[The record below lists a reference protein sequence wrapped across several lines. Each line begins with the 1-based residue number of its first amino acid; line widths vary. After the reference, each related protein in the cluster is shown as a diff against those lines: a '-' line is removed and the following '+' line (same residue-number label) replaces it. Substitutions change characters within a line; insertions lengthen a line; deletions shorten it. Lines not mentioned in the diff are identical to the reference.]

1 MNKRQKSE
9 ELWRQKFDE
18 MGLAEKFELVKRDW
32 ESDHGKKAFVRCKTC
47 GCVFETWNVSA
58 CFRRKVKGLTCPECG
73 MTTDGTIRWTKSPI
87 LDEAFDFYLQ
97 GHTINEVSE
106 KYGITIAQF
115 ENIRRVRRI
124 TKTDEQRRDSWRM
137 SIRKASEKCNETRKM
152 HARQKCIDH
161 LDLLGFDYIGEDGKN
176 GRVRC
181 RKCKCEFE
189 RSLSHLRNGNVVCSE
204 CATVQKAEQEQARKK
219 EIQERKA
226 KQEAERIAK
235 NPLGLSSYQLSIQ
248 EKYDAV
254 RVCEVCGK
262 QYTLRERMQDGDTRY
277 CRDNGCCSKE
287 CLKKRARKAQKIRE
301 RGYRNHKGRARKYGC
316 AFDSSVT
323 LKALIKRNGLRCAIC
338 GEMCEPDDHGW
349 TDHTGPKH
357 PTIDHIIPMSKGGG
371 HVWDNVQVAHAIC
384 NSIKRDSIE
393 VEAHEAS

>member
-18 MGLAEKFELVKRDW
+18 TGLAEKFELVKRDW

-58 CFRRKVKGLTCPECG
+58 CFRGKVKGLTCPECG
-73 MTTDGTIRWTKSPI
+73 MKSDGTIQWTKSKI
-87 LDEAFDFYLQ
+87 CGEAFDYYLQ
-97 GHTINEVSE
+97 GHTVNEVSE
-106 KYGITIAQF
+106 KFGITIAQF
-115 ENIRRVRRI
+115 DNERRVRGI
-124 TKTDEQRRDSWRM
+124 AKTEEQRRDSWRV
-137 SIRKASEKCNETRKM
+137 SIRKASEKGNEIQKIR
-152 HARQKCIDH
+152 ARQKCINH
-161 LDLLGFDYIGEDGKN
+161 LDSLGFDYIDDDGKM

-181 RKCKCEFE
+181 RICKCEFE

-204 CATVQKAEQEQARKK
+204 CAMVQKVEQEQARKK

-226 KQEAERIAK
+226 KQEAERIEK

-254 RVCEVCGK
+254 CICEVCGK
-262 QYTLRERMQDGDTRY
+262 QYTLRDRMQGGDTKY
-277 CRDNGCCSKE
+277 CRDNGCCSVS
-287 CLKKRARKAQKIRE
+287 CRRKRSRSKQRKAGFPK
-301 RGYRNHKGRARKYGC
+301 NHLHRAHKYGC
-316 AFDSSVT
+316 AYESGIT
-323 LKALIKRNGLRCAIC
+323 LRKLIKRDGLRCALC
-338 GEMCEPDDHGW
+338 GKMCNPNDHEW
-349 TDHTGPKH
+349 TKYFGPTS